1 MSRDEDDR
9 IAEIMARE
17 AETAR
22 GPALPPFTM
31 TGEQRRDLAAHITE
45 SIACHQMHVR
55 RKLPFREAQRV
66 KNVIDTLSR
75 SLAIVNRG
83 ASDAQS

>member
-9 IAEIMARE
+9 IAAIME
-17 AETAR
+17 ADAAAKR
-22 GPALPPFTM
+22 GPAPPPFTM
-31 TGEQRRDLAAHITE
+31 TGDQRRALADLLIE

-66 KNVIDTLSR
+66 RNVIDKLSR
-75 SLAIVNRG
+75 SLAMVNKG
-83 ASDAQS
+83 APHA

>member
-9 IAEIMARE
+9 ISAIME
-17 AETAR
+17 AEAAKRR

-31 TGEQRRDLAAHITE
+31 TGEQRRELAAQITE

-55 RKLPFREAQRV
+55 RKLPFSEAQRV
-66 KNVIDTLSR
+66 RNVIDTLSR
-75 SLAIVNRG
+75 SLAMLDKG
-83 ASDAQS
+83 APHA